1 MKVLVATHESQ
12 GAREDDFDGC
22 VEGELVWVQEACGR
36 DRSGGSDC
44 GCGRA
49 FAGVASHRGTTT
61 ATIRDLPG
69 MTFPRYVQAL
79 EDSFEAQGWPKEW
92 APEVA
97 QDLLHY
103 ARTWPVETVL
113 ERNLDFIGVRFDP
126 STGELRPRQRFS
138 FGQWSTM

>member
-12 GAREDDFDGC
+12 GVRADDFDGC
-22 VEGELVWVQEACGR
+22 VEGELVWIQEPCVR
-36 DRSGGSDC
+36 DRSGSGEC

-69 MTFPRYVQAL
+69 MTLGEYIEAL
-79 EDSFEAQGWPKEW
+79 RSSFVDQGWPAEW

-97 QDLLHY
+97 LELLDC
-103 ARTWPVETVL
+103 AKTWDEGVIL
-113 ERNLDFIGVRFDP
+113 ERRLDFVGVRFDP
-126 STGELRPRQRFS
+126 GTGRLRPRRPFT
-138 FGQWSTM
+138 FRPWRLA